1 MSSLAFRSAT
11 ELARLVQRKDVGC
24 EELLDVYLTRIERI
38 NPQLTAVVA
47 VDAGAARKRA
57 READQALAR
66 RELWGPL
73 HGVPMTFKDS
83 FDVAGLPST
92 WGVPELKDNYPAK
105 NALAVE
111 KFIEAGATVFGKT
124 NVAAYLIGWVTRNE
138 VYGVTSN
145 PWDPARSPGG
155 SSGGSAAALAAGL
168 TALELGV
175 DFGGGVRNVAHYC
188 GIYGHKP
195 TYGIT
200 NLIGNVMPGIG
211 ARPDLAVIGPM
222 ARSVDDLKLA
232 LDLIIGPDPLDE
244 IAWSLALPP
253 PRREGARGL
262 RVAVMPQHRDFPVE
276 LAVADRIQAVA
287 DFLASRGAEVSDVAR
302 PMLDM
307 RAAFR
312 TFVGLLVMPLVM
324 RRSDEQFWGRL
335 NHLTEYFFAGQDE
348 TYMLSHAHWIELDQK
363 REMVRAAWG
372 EFFKDYDVLLCPA
385 APGVALPNDFERHW
399 HERRLDVNGKPLSVV
414 EATVWGGMATL
425 GNLPATVAPAGV
437 SPGGLPVGVQI
448 MGPEYGDRTCLAL
461 AHYLE
466 REFQSFTPP
475 PGWG

>member
-24 EELLDVYLTRIERI
+24 EELLDVYLERIERI

-47 VDAGAARKRA
+47 VNVGAARKRA

-73 HGVPMTFKDS
+73 HGVPMTIKDS
-83 FDVAGLPST
+83 IDVAGLPST
-92 WGVPELKDNYPAK
+92 WGVPELKDNYPAR
-105 NALAVE
+105 NGLAVE
-111 KFIEAGATVFGKT
+111 KFIAAGATIFGKT

-145 PWDPARSPGG
+145 PWDVTRSPGG
-155 SSGGSAAALAAGL
+155 SAGGAAAALAAGL

-200 NLIGNVMPGIG
+200 SLIGNDMPGIG
-211 ARPDLAVIGPM
+211 TRPDLAVIGPM
-222 ARSVDDLKLA
+222 ARSVDDLTLG
-232 LDLIIGPDPLDE
+232 LDLIMGPEPLDE
-244 IAWSLALPP
+244 IAWSLTLPP
-253 PRREGARGL
+253 PRREGVKGL
-262 RVAVMPQHRDFPVE
+262 RVALMPQHKDFPVE
-276 LAVADRIQAVA
+276 PAVADRIQAVA
-287 DFLASRGAEVSDVAR
+287 DFLASRGADVADMAR
-302 PMLDM
+302 PAIDM
-307 RAAFR
+307 KAAFR
-312 TFVGLLVMPLVM
+312 IFVGLLVMPLVM
-324 RRSDEQFWGRL
+324 RRGDEQFWSRL
-335 NHLTEYFFAGQDE
+335 GHLTEYFFAGQDE

-372 EFFKDYDVLLCPA
+372 EFFKDYDALLCPA
-385 APGVALPNDFERHW
+385 APGVALPHDFEKHW

-414 EATVWGGMATL
+414 EATMWGGMATL
-425 GNLPATVAPAGV
+425 GNLPATVAPAGF

-461 AHYLE
+461 ARYLE
-466 REFQSFTPP
+466 REFQSFVPP
-475 PGWG
+475 PGL